1 MRVWLHDHDMGALGG
16 MMAKIFSL
24 GSVAILALFFGVS
37 EQAHG
42 EDASFCGIFKQ
53 YFADRTSAFMDDRG
67 ERARANQ
74 DIWDS
79 KQSFP
84 DMKCSVGEQYVQC
97 KYIDP
102 GVMGQET
109 LLRHKTM
116 AAKIDDCI
124 PTIPGFQ
131 KAQLKRMHD
140 TDTRGTVFVLSEGWE
155 VDDGIGTYSISLVR
169 SGLVL
174 IYTPKH

>member
-1 MRVWLHDHDMGALGG
+1 
-16 MMAKIFSL
+16 MAKILPL
-24 GSVAILALFFGVS
+24 GFAAILIAFIAIS

-53 YFADRTSAFMDDRG
+53 YFSERASAFMAVRG
-67 ERARANQ
+67 ERTRANEN
-74 DIWDS
+74 IWTS
-79 KQSFP
+79 KQTLP
-84 DMKCSVGEQYVQC
+84 DMKCSVGELYIQC
-97 KYIDP
+97 KYVDP

-124 PTIPGFQ
+124 ATIPGFQ
-131 KAQLKRMHD
+131 KNQLKRMHD
-140 TDTRGTVFVLSEGWE
+140 TDTRGTAFILSEGWE
-155 VDDGIGTYSISLVR
+155 IDDGSGTYSISLIR

-174 IYTPKH
+174 MYAAKH